1 MALNPK
7 LRRVLLAAG
16 LAGTAGSV
24 YWASSLPEVR
34 DDDASLVASAPER
47 SARSRSSAAGSETH
61 SAAAGDLDLKRLQRD
76 PSTDPS
82 ADLFGPRNFAP
93 APPSG
98 RKSTAQGAGVAVD
111 APPPPPPPPPPPVP
125 FSYIGRLAEGAQ
137 TTVFLAAGDR
147 NLVVKAGDVIDNTY
161 KIEEIGQSVLVLT
174 YLPQN
179 VKQTMPIGA
188 PQ

>member
-1 MALNPK
+1 MALNSK
-7 LRRVLLAAG
+7 LRRALLIAG
-16 LAGTAGSV
+16 LVGTAASV
-24 YWASSLPEVR
+24 YWASSLPEAQ
-34 DDDASLVASAPER
+34 DNESELVSPAQER
-47 SARSRSSAAGSETH
+47 SARRPSAGRNETQ
-61 SAAAGDLDLKRLQRD
+61 AAAGDLDLKRLQRD

-82 ADLFGPRNFAP
+82 ADLFGARNFAP
-93 APPSG
+93 APPRG
-98 RKSTAQGAGVAVD
+98 RKPIGQAAVNTAVE
-111 APPPPPPPPPPPVP
+111 PPPPAPPPPPPPVP

-137 TTVFLAAGDR
+137 TTVFLAMGDR

-161 KIEEIGQSVLVLT
+161 KIEEIGQSMLVLT